1 MGMGISPDVF
11 RDAMSRFPGVV
22 TLVTTCNGQERR
34 GITATAVCSVTADPP
49 SLLVCLNKATG
60 TCATVGETGQFNVN
74 LLGQEA
80 EDLALRFAGVGG
92 VTGEEKFATS
102 DWRADDKG
110 LPYLADALLSMSCD
124 VSERIEAGSHVVFIG
139 QIRSVRFG
147 QGDPLLYE
155 RSAFRALARMEG

>member
-22 TLVTTCNGQERR
+22 TLVTTCHGAERR
-34 GITATAVCSVTADPP
+34 GITATAVCSVTAAPP

-60 TCATVGETGQFNVN
+60 TCAAVGDSGQFNVN

-80 EDLALRFAGVGG
+80 EELALRFAGAGG
-92 VTGEEKFATS
+92 VTGAAKFATG
-102 DWRADDKG
+102 DWRADDRG

-124 VSERIEAGSHVVFIG
+124 VSERTEAGSHVVYIG

-147 QGDPLLYE
+147 EGEPLLYE
-155 RSAFRALARMEG
+155 QSAFRALARMEG

>member
-1 MGMGISPDVF
+1 MSMAISPDVF

-22 TLVTTCNGQERR
+22 TLVTTRDGDERR

-60 TCATVGETGQFNVN
+60 TCAAVAKTGHFNVN
-74 LLGQEA
+74 LLGREA
-80 EDLALRFAGVGG
+80 EGLALRFAGAGG
-92 VTGEEKFATS
+92 VTGDEKFATG

-110 LPYLADALLSMSCD
+110 LPYLADALLSMSLD
-124 VSERIEAGSHVVFIG
+124 VTEQTEAGSHVVYIG

-147 QGDPLLYE
+147 QGEPLLYE
-155 RSAFRALARMEG
+155 RSAFRALAPTEE

>member
-1 MGMGISPDVF
+1 MGMGISPEVF

-22 TLVTTCNGQERR
+22 TLVTTRDGDARR
-34 GITATAVCSVTADPP
+34 GITATAVCSVSADPP

-60 TCATVGETGQFNVN
+60 TCAAVGQTGHFNVN
-74 LLGQEA
+74 LLGQAA
-80 EDLALRFAGVGG
+80 EDLALRFAGAGG
-92 VTGEEKFATS
+92 VTGDEKFATG

-124 VSERIEAGSHVVFIG
+124 LSEQTEAGSHMVYIG

-147 QGDPLLYE
+147 EGEPLLYE
-155 RSAFRALARMEG
+155 RSAFRALAREE

>member
-1 MGMGISPDVF
+1 MGISPDVF

-22 TLVTTCNGQERR
+22 TLVTTRDGEERR

-60 TCATVGETGQFNVN
+60 TCAAVGRTGHFNVN
-74 LLGQEA
+74 LLGQAA
-80 EDLALRFAGVGG
+80 EDLALRFAGAGG
-92 VTGEEKFATS
+92 VTGEEKFATG

-124 VSERIEAGSHVVFIG
+124 VSERTEAGSHVVFIG

-147 QGDPLLYE
+147 EGDPLLYE
-155 RSAFRALARMEG
+155 RSAFRALARGEE